1 MNIEEFIKEV
11 KKLNIEVTEQNL
23 KDLEKY
29 KDLLIEYNKKF
40 NLTAIKTEEEIYL
53 KHFYDSLTL
62 TKGLSLEGNLKLLD
76 IGTGAGFPGLVL
88 KIFYPN
94 LEITLLDSNNKKITF
109 LETVIKELNLKDI
122 ICIHNR
128 AESLPDNYREYF
140 DIITSRAVAHLR
152 ILSELSIP
160 YLKVG
165 GKLIAMKGISDEEIK
180 ESKEI
185 LNRLDSSI
193 ANVITFNLPI
203 ENSNRSLVIIE
214 KKKETNKIYPRNY
227 DKIMK
232 NKKQKNRHK

>member
-1 MNIEEFIKEV
+1 MNIEKFIKEV
-11 KKLNIEVTEQNL
+11 EKLNIELTDQNL

-29 KDLLIEYNKKF
+29 KDLLIEYNQKF

-62 TKGLSLEGNLKLLD
+62 TKGVNLERDLKLLD

-94 LEITLLDSNNKKITF
+94 LKVTLLDSNNKKVTF
-109 LETVIKELNLKDI
+109 LETVIKELNLKSI
-122 ICIHNR
+122 TCIHNR
-128 AESLPDNYREYF
+128 AESLPDNYRDYF
-140 DIITSRAVAHLR
+140 DIVTSRAVAHLR
-152 ILSELSIP
+152 ILTELSIP

-165 GKLIAMKGISDEEIK
+165 GKLIAMKGISDDEIK

-185 LNRLDSSI
+185 IEKLDSTI
-193 ANVITFNLPI
+193 TNVITFKLPK
-203 ENSNRSLVIIE
+203 ENSSRSLIIIE
-214 KKKETNKIYPRNY
+214 KKKETKKIYPRSY

-232 NKKQKNRHK
+232 NK